1 MTDGHAAELGPPP
14 SAPKMGHASS
24 FLGIIVPREGCL
36 RGCVDDLRNFSHE
49 FSVPLERALS
59 TPVGPRWK
67 LQQFAGSRA
76 LRRLEQ
82 RHPGVTKDGNRWVRA
97 CFAGLSMGDHWAP
110 ALAQAS
116 HEGLLA
122 ACGALVPEEKLVL
135 GSPLPRSPSRHYSGV
150 CIDDEVGVQ
159 FFTCVPEKV
168 PPFNPDAPPQ
178 GRDLEA
184 CALAEAAYVKAGLQ
198 IHPKKKERRVRV
210 FKAWGAQFEGDTG
223 TVSMERTRLV
233 SLCICTARVTAH
245 GVVSERVLQKL
256 LGLRAFAFQFRRPL
270 FAIFQGAYHVSHP
283 SGNPGTP
290 FRRDLVQELQLAS
303 VLGLVADLKEQV
315 CPVAFATDA
324 SPEGAGIVGCKV
336 GTPVAAEIFRRA
348 DLRGFH
354 ARLLS
359 PISAYLQ
366 EQGMGPQEPEFL
378 LQSDVEERRQ
388 DPVEIQALEA
398 GQPKYKGEAKM
409 LGKMPS
415 PVSEWFHKLALRS
428 GWHKVPR
435 MLEFRLDFVELFVG
449 SSGITAAMHERGFVV
464 GPAIKNESG
473 WDLFDQGLFYLLLGL
488 CLAGRIGML
497 WLSPPCRSFSVS
509 RRPRLRS
516 TEHPLCCCI

>member
-359 PISAYLQ
+359 
-366 EQGMGPQEPEFL
+366 
-378 LQSDVEERRQ
+378 QSVLTCKSRAWVRKSQ
-388 DPVEIQALEA
+388 SFYCNRMWKRGAKIQSKFK
-398 GQPKYKGEAKM
+398 P
-409 LGKMPS
+409 
-415 PVSEWFHKLALRS
+415 
-428 GWHKVPR
+428 
-435 MLEFRLDFVELFVG
+435 
-449 SSGITAAMHERGFVV
+449 
-464 GPAIKNESG
+464 
-473 WDLFDQGLFYLLLGL
+473 
-488 CLAGRIGML
+488 
-497 WLSPPCRSFSVS
+497 
-509 RRPRLRS
+509 
-516 TEHPLCCCI
+516 